1 MEKICIAVFVDIYM
15 FYNLLLSLHTTSIP
29 VTGMEDLE
37 CKTWEIMSVRNTIFV
52 RLELISLRLG
62 FRRNFLSVSSSSS
75 RFKAYQRYSG
85 NLKINKI

>member
-1 MEKICIAVFVDIYM
+1 MKIQTENFLYIAVFVDVYM

-62 FRRNFLSVSSSSS
+62 FRRNFLYLIIHNFPS
-75 RFKAYQRYSG
+75 
-85 NLKINKI
+85 